1 MYIEKMLEELIVMAK
16 GTDQPLLVYMMD
28 MALQEAKESRRQ
40 HRSVK

>member
-28 MALQEAKESRRQ
+28 MALREAKEGRR
-40 HRSVK
+40 HGKSEK